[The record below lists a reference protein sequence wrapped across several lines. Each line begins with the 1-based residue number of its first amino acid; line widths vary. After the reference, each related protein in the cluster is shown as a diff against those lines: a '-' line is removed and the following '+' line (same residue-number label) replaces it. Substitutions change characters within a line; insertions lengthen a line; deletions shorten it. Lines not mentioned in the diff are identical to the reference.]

1 MECWNEVRT
10 AYTVARL
17 GTVSAAALEL
27 GLHRATVIRHI
38 DALEEQLGTRLFQR
52 HSRGY
57 TPTESGEDLFITAK
71 STDEKLRQFASRVRD
86 RKTVVSGEI
95 IVTSLGIAIPIVTNA
110 LVQLRELHPDTTV
123 RYIESGRLLNL
134 AYGEAHI
141 AIRSGQKPSNPDDVV
156 RPFFDLYST
165 LYAHT
170 SYIEKYGFPQ
180 SIEDFANHRF
190 LSNEQSSHIPFFQ
203 WLESNVDESNII
215 LRSRSQRVLVESLLL
230 GFGIGFM
237 PIYQAHRD
245 PNLKQIIR
253 PKSDWFIPL
262 WLVTHIDIHRTAKVQ
277 AISKA
282 LCNVVEEFPKYI
294 LSPHSS

>member
-10 AYTVARL
+10 AYAVARL

-38 DALEEQLGTRLFQR
+38 DILEENLGTRLFQR

-57 TPTESGEDLFITAK
+57 TPTESGKDLLMTAR
-71 STDEKLRQFASRVRD
+71 STDEQFKQFASRTRD
-86 RKTVVSGEI
+86 RKTEVTGEI
-95 IVTSLGIAIPIVTNA
+95 VVTSLGITIPIVMKA
-110 LVQLRELHPDTTV
+110 LTRVRELHPDTTV

-141 AIRSGQKPSNPDDVV
+141 AIRAGQKPSNPDDVV
-156 RPFFDLYST
+156 RPFFNMYST

-170 SYIEKYGFPQ
+170 SYIEKYGFPK

-190 LSNEQSSHIPFFQ
+190 LSNEQLSHIAFFQ
-203 WLESNVDESNII
+203 WLESNVEESNII

-237 PIYQAHRD
+237 PIYQAHWN
-245 PNLKQIIR
+245 PNLKQIVS
-253 PKSDWFIPL
+253 PKSDWFVPL
-262 WLVTHIDIHRTAKVQ
+262 WLVTHVDIHRTAKVQ
-277 AISKA
+277 TISKT
-282 LCNVVEEFPKYI
+282 LCNVIEEFPNHI
-294 LSPHSS
+294 LSP